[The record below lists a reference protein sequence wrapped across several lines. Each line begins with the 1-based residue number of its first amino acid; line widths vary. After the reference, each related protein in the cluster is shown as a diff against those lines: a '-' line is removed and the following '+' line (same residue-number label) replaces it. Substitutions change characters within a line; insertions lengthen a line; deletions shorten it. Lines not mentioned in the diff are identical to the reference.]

1 MAAAGKWKQYDKAG
15 LNVLNGE
22 IDMTATT
29 NWKMALFLS
38 TSNCNTLTA
47 HDKFADLTNEVA
59 TAFGYTAGGVALT
72 NVVLSRS
79 GNVVSFDA
87 DPAVWNASGGS
98 ITARFGVIYRDA
110 TDGTIVDPLHSV
122 CLLDTAP
129 ADVTATTGNTF
140 TVTPNA
146 GGYFTITTNN
156 AD

>member
-1 MAAAGKWKQYDKAG
+1 MAGKWKQYDKAG

-29 NWKMALFLS
+29 NWKIALFLS
-38 TSNCNTLTA
+38 TSNCNTLTV

-72 NVVLSRS
+72 NVVLSRT

-87 DPAVWNASGGS
+87 DPAIWTASGGS
-98 ITARFGVIYRDA
+98 ITARFAVIYRNA
-110 TDGTIVDPLHSV
+110 TDGTIVNPLSSV

-146 GGYFTITTNN
+146 SGFFTITTNN